1 MCNCNPCNCGDNCAC
16 DDNSNA
22 NYLHCSTGKQ
32 SYANPSFGP
41 YIASEHVPGEFGP
54 VYVA

>member
-1 MCNCNPCNCGDNCAC
+1 MCNNSSCGCNCCS
-16 DDNSNA
+16 DDNANA
-22 NYLHCSTGKQ
+22 NYLHCSNGKQ

-41 YIASEHVPGEFGP
+41 YVAAEHIPTEYGP